1 MRAWIVG
8 AAALLCACSVDVE
21 SERAEA
27 EGEATPGG
35 YSMQI
40 VASEQGQ
47 IYLVTGPNEQMAAA
61 RVDHGASTLM
71 DSAEARLAVGEA
83 RAAAADLGPPPEVI
97 SIRAPGFEM
106 TINADEDEAGEEGRA
121 QVSISTGGR
130 EVSVDASGE
139 DQAGQAVVRITG
151 ASASDAR
158 DFIDGAEELSAETKQ
173 QMRAALGL

>member
-1 MRAWIVG
+1 MRAWIG
-8 AAALLCACSVDVE
+8 AAAALLGACSVEVD
-21 SERAEA
+21 SERAEGG
-27 EGEATPGG
+27 GEAAPGG

-47 IYLVTGPNEQMAAA
+47 IYLVTGPSEQLAAA
-61 RVDHGASTLM
+61 RVDNGVSTLM
-71 DSAEARLAVGEA
+71 DAAEARLAVGEA
-83 RAAAADLGPPPEVI
+83 RAAAADLGPAPEVI

-106 TINADEDEAGEEGRA
+106 TINAEEDQGGEDGRA

-139 DQAGQAVVRITG
+139 DQTGQAVVRITG
-151 ASASDAR
+151 ASESDAR
-158 DFIDGAEELSAETKQ
+158 DFIDGAEELSADTKQ